1 MFATFFKVIYSND
14 IIIGFAL
21 EKLNR
26 IITELLISRKMKPRE
41 FCHHRIAIRP

>member
-1 MFATFFKVIYSND
+1 MFATSFKVIYSND

-26 IITELLISRKMKPRE
+26 TIMNYDWI
-41 FCHHRIAIRP
+41 